1 MVFKTPEAMDFYK
14 EMLALLDDIQ
24 VPEWMKSDNTIMED

>member
-1 MVFKTPEAMDFYK
+1 MDFYK

-24 VPEWMKSDNTIMED
+24 VPQWMKDDNTIMED